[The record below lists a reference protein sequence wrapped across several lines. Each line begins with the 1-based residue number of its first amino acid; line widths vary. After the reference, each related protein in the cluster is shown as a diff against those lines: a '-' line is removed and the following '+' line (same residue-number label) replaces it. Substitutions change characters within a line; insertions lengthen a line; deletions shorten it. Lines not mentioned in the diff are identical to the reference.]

1 MIYFLFFLNIA
12 KPVVPPTTP
21 KSKTIAITK
30 IGAFINVL
38 YSVLK
43 PSPDVA
49 ITLMKPPFKAFKHH
63 FHQ

>member
-49 ITLMKPPFKAFKHH
+49 INFNETAF
-63 FHQ
+63 QSV